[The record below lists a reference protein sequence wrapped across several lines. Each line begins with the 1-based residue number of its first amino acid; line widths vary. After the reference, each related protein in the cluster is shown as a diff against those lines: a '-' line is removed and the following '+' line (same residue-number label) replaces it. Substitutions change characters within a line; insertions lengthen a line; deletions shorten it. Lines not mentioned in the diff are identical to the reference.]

1 MCTRECAHGCCTYI
15 YLCQPFPTCN
25 STVTLR
31 AHPPHP
37 THTPHTSTTCEPTQ
51 DQVKTAKEPLA
62 AAAEKEVEAQTAQ
75 ARAAESLSGPL
86 QEMETQEAML
96 DELCTK
102 VEDAGKLLEKGKA
115 GEAASAS
122 EVEEL
127 VGARGRLEAAGTELD
142 TSLEEATATCVAR
155 ETEEEEERTAWVEE
169 SGGKE
174 GLQSD
179 KRGLQ

>member
-1 MCTRECAHGCCTYI
+1 
-15 YLCQPFPTCN
+15 
-25 STVTLR
+25 
-31 AHPPHP
+31 
-37 THTPHTSTTCEPTQ
+37 
-51 DQVKTAKEPLA
+51 
-62 AAAEKEVEAQTAQ
+62 
-75 ARAAESLSGPL
+75 
-86 QEMETQEAML
+86 METQEAML

-115 GEAASAS
+115 GEAASAL

-174 GLQSD
+174 GEEVKQAMEVFGEEKVRAPYKVTRCREDPGGLGPGVGGGE
-179 KRGLQ
+179 RGARDSER